1 MRKNVFGI
9 TTIEILVIVGILGL
23 MLSISAK
30 SYRSYVE
37 SIDVNNTNNDFDNV
51 VEYLGRELSEIKESL
66 DQYPEDKR
74 DSLSQGLDSIREW
87 ANLINSE
94 IDLKTD
100 NVIIESIDGTI
111 ADKNL
116 VVKIQESPEKSIEFV
131 RVRNNEIKTIH
142 ITPDLNDGMGKI
154 GAQLQPNLNG
164 NMRKAKGIEEIL
176 GKSNSQFIDILVKT
190 INGYKGLITDFNS
203 KHE

>member
-1 MRKNVFGI
+1 MRKNLFGI

-23 MLSISAK
+23 MLSVSAK
-30 SYRSYVE
+30 SYRSYLG

-74 DSLSQGLDSIREW
+74 DSLSQGLDSIQEW
-87 ANLINSE
+87 AHLINSE

-111 ADKNL
+111 ADNNL
-116 VVKIQESPEKSIEFV
+116 IVTVALRSGDSIAH
-131 RVRNNEIKTIH
+131 RQKTICWEV
-142 ITPDLNDGMGKI
+142 T
-154 GAQLQPNLNG
+154 A
-164 NMRKAKGIEEIL
+164 
-176 GKSNSQFIDILVKT
+176 
-190 INGYKGLITDFNS
+190 S
-203 KHE
+203 KCL

>member
-1 MRKNVFGI
+1 MRKNLFGI

-23 MLSISAK
+23 MLSVSAK
-30 SYRSYVE
+30 SYRSYLG

-74 DSLSQGLDSIREW
+74 DSLSHGLDSIQEW
-87 ANLINSE
+87 AHLINSE

-116 VVKIQESPEKSIEFV
+116 TVKVGLHSGYSMAHRQ
-131 RVRNNEIKTIH
+131 KTICLE
-142 ITPDLNDGMGKI
+142 IT
-154 GAQLQPNLNG
+154 A
-164 NMRKAKGIEEIL
+164 
-176 GKSNSQFIDILVKT
+176 
-190 INGYKGLITDFNS
+190 S
-203 KHE
+203 KCL

>member
-1 MRKNVFGI
+1 MRKNFFGI

-23 MLSISAK
+23 MLSVSAK
-30 SYRSYVE
+30 SYRSYLG

-74 DSLSQGLDSIREW
+74 DSLSQGLDSIHEW
-87 ANLINSE
+87 AHLINSE

-116 VVKIQESPEKSIEFV
+116 IVKVGLRSGYSIAH
-131 RVRNNEIKTIH
+131 RQKTICWEL
-142 ITPDLNDGMGKI
+142 P
-154 GAQLQPNLNG
+154 A
-164 NMRKAKGIEEIL
+164 
-176 GKSNSQFIDILVKT
+176 
-190 INGYKGLITDFNS
+190 S
-203 KHE
+203 KCL

>member
-1 MRKNVFGI
+1 MRKNLFGI

-30 SYRSYVE
+30 SYRSYLE

-74 DSLSQGLDSIREW
+74 DSLSQGLDSIHEW
-87 ANLINSE
+87 AHLINSE

-116 VVKIQESPEKSIEFV
+116 IVKVGLRSGYSLAHRQ
-131 RVRNNEIKTIH
+131 KTICWEL
-142 ITPDLNDGMGKI
+142 P
-154 GAQLQPNLNG
+154 A
-164 NMRKAKGIEEIL
+164 
-176 GKSNSQFIDILVKT
+176 
-190 INGYKGLITDFNS
+190 S
-203 KHE
+203 KCL

>member
-1 MRKNVFGI
+1 MRKNLFGI

-23 MLSISAK
+23 MLSVSAK
-30 SYRSYVE
+30 SYRSYLG

-74 DSLSQGLDSIREW
+74 DSLSQGLDSIQEW
-87 ANLINSE
+87 AHLINSE

-111 ADKNL
+111 ADNNL
-116 VVKIQESPEKSIEFV
+116 IVTVALRSGYSLSL
-131 RVRNNEIKTIH
+131 IH
-142 ITPDLNDGMGKI
+142 I
-154 GAQLQPNLNG
+154 
-164 NMRKAKGIEEIL
+164 
-176 GKSNSQFIDILVKT
+176 
-190 INGYKGLITDFNS
+190 
-203 KHE
+203 

>member
-1 MRKNVFGI
+1 MRKNLFGI

-23 MLSISAK
+23 MLSVSAK
-30 SYRSYVE
+30 SYRSYLE
-37 SIDVNNTNNDFDNV
+37 AIDVNNTNNDFDNV

-74 DSLSQGLDSIREW
+74 DSLSQGLDSIQEW
-87 ANLINSE
+87 AHLINSE

-116 VVKIQESPEKSIEFV
+116 IVKIGLRPGDSIEPRRKSICW
-131 RVRNNEIKTIH
+131 NW
-142 ITPDLNDGMGKI
+142 
-154 GAQLQPNLNG
+154 Q
-164 NMRKAKGIEEIL
+164 
-176 GKSNSQFIDILVKT
+176 S
-190 INGYKGLITDFNS
+190 S
-203 KHE
+203 KCL

>member
-9 TTIEILVIVGILGL
+9 TTIEILVIVGLLGL

-30 SYRSYVE
+30 SYRSYLE

-51 VEYLGRELSEIKESL
+51 VEYLGRELLEIKQSL
-66 DQYPEDKR
+66 DQYPEEKKDF
-74 DSLSQGLDSIREW
+74 LSQGLDSIQEW
-87 ANLINSE
+87 GDLINTR

-116 VVKIQESPEKSIEFV
+116 IVKVGLRSGYSIA
-131 RVRNNEIKTIH
+131 RRQKTICWEL
-142 ITPDLNDGMGKI
+142 P
-154 GAQLQPNLNG
+154 A
-164 NMRKAKGIEEIL
+164 
-176 GKSNSQFIDILVKT
+176 
-190 INGYKGLITDFNS
+190 S
-203 KHE
+203 KCL